1 MSHLYFRRQS
11 DNFSICSRNW
21 NEAEKNKTSVQEKK
35 NNESQEY
42 ILKDLSFQILW
53 LSSWIRI
60 CLQTE
65 FYKKINISMVDK
77 MLE

>member
-1 MSHLYFRRQS
+1 M
-11 DNFSICSRNW
+11 I
-21 NEAEKNKTSVQEKK
+21 TSVYALGIGMKQKEIKPQFNKKK
-35 NNESQEY
+35 NESHEY

-53 LSSWIRI
+53 LSSWIII

-65 FYKKINISMVDK
+65 FYKKINISMVDI